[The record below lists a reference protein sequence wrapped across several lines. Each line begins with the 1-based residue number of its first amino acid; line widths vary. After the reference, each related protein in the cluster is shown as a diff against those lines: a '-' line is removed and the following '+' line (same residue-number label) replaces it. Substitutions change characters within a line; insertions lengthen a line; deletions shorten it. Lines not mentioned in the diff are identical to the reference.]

1 MTIPSGKIIPAL
13 SWAARL
19 AKSIGSIAIVY
30 GYVDIKINF
39 LILSVIVT
47 TWRAKFALI
56 SDVRR

>member
-1 MTIPSGKIIPAL
+1 MIIHSGKIIPAL

-19 AKSIGSIAIVY
+19 AKSIGSIGMVY
-30 GYVDIKINF
+30 GYFSININF
-39 LILSVIVT
+39 LILSAIAT